1 MVTKRFDSSS
11 EYKQKQNKN
20 IIRNKQTKKQYR
32 NKDINKTRIGTK
44 EIYKQNKKNLQTKLL
59 FTLKTN
65 IMQNG
70 VLLFKITGALSEAAE
85 LSIEHNLIDTTKPM
99 NEVDLTDA
107 LSCLVTVLL
116 DNGFT
121 IEAISFFIQFI
132 DKATFKLAPM
142 YLILFSA
149 WEDEMSYLT
158 EKLETLELTEQALV
172 I

>member
-1 MVTKRFDSSS
+1 
-11 EYKQKQNKN
+11 
-20 IIRNKQTKKQYR
+20 
-32 NKDINKTRIGTK
+32 
-44 EIYKQNKKNLQTKLL
+44 
-59 FTLKTN
+59 
-65 IMQNG
+65 MQNG

-158 EKLETLELTEQALV
+158 EKLETLELTE
-172 I
+172 